1 MKKIKQFILAG
12 FMVMGI
18 GAVALPATVGAID
31 VFPQCTNNSA
41 KDTAV
46 CGSANKDEAESLVK
60 NIINLLLYVV
70 GAVSVVVIIA
80 AGLMYVTSTGDSGR
94 VTKAKNMLMYAVI
107 GLVVAFLSYAIVNFV
122 LFGLETGTS
131 N

>member
-1 MKKIKQFILAG
+1 MKKIKQLLLAG

-18 GAVALPATVGAID
+18 GTVALPATASAID

-41 KDTAV
+41 TDTAV
-46 CGSANKDEAESLVK
+46 CGSAGKDEAESLVK
-60 NIINLLLYVV
+60 NIINLLLYIV

-94 VTKAKNMLMYAVI
+94 VTRAKNMLMYAVV
-107 GLVVAFLSYAIVNFV
+107 GLVIAFLSYAIVNFV
-122 LFGLETGTS
+122 LFGIATGTG